1 MKNSSWFKKESG
13 FRNGSRM
20 FDEKL
25 TILEFKYLL
34 NKKWKKQAVKRTR
47 TKNSYRRVI
56 YFFGPC
62 EVRNKADFQ
71 ILEHSSS
78 RTVKQKEHKKT

>member
-34 NKKWKKQAVKRTR
+34 NKKWKKQAVKSTR

-56 YFFGPC
+56 ISLAH
-62 EVRNKADFQ
+62 VRSGTRQ
-71 ILEHSSS
+71 IF
-78 RTVKQKEHKKT
+78 RF